1 MKLFVEIGVYMKL
14 RLVTYYTIRVQREEL
29 SETDKFFKRF
39 ANSAYEKDLGNIKYW
54 LKDKIGEERGASE
67 RYFRSEKRAHALP
80 PPIPSSDLRLYCWR
94 CNDSVVL
101 LGNGGVKTS
110 KKAKDSPDCY
120 PHFELMN
127 AVVKEIKRKR
137 LACSD
142 LPVDGKAL
150 QLTINLENHV

>member
-1 MKLFVEIGVYMKL
+1 MNLFVDIGVYLKL
-14 RLVTYYTIRVQREEL
+14 RLVTYYTIRVQGEEL

-39 ANSAYEKDLGNIKYW
+39 MNSAYAKDLGNIKYW

-94 CNDSVVL
+94 CSDSVVL

-110 KKAKDSPDCY
+110 QKAKDSPDCY

-127 AVVKEIKRKR
+127 AVVKEIKRRR
-137 LACSD
+137 LSCSD
-142 LPVDGKAL
+142 FPDDDTTIR
-150 QLTINLENHV
+150 LTLNLETHV